1 MIIRGRSRTLSRKC
15 FSGEV
20 IFELITRSMRKGQ
33 RKDILARESSMS
45 QDCRKEGGT
54 FRLQQVTG
62 RKSLK
67 GFQPRYYTPAH
78 LCYSK
83 LVLGECVED

>member
-20 IFELITRSMRKGQ
+20 TFELITRSIRKEQ
-33 RKDILARESSMS
+33 RKDILARESSKR
-45 QDCRKEGGT
+45 QDCSKEGGA
-54 FRLQQVTG
+54 FRLQQGTW

-67 GFQPRYYTPAH
+67 GFQPR
-78 LCYSK
+78 
-83 LVLGECVED
+83 